1 MSVLALGLILVST
14 VMHAGWNLLAR
25 RGRSEAAFF
34 RRMLI
39 VIAVVGAIPAIWC
52 ELRDPRLNPVVL
64 AYAAGSGVCCGLYY
78 LFLMLGYK
86 ASDFTVVYPVAR
98 ALPVLAIGL
107 LDVARQRH
115 PSAVGWAGMALVVA
129 GCLLAPHTS
138 FRGLTWRP
146 YVSRSSLWI
155 VLTALGTVGYTML
168 DKFAAE
174 ILPAGPLS
182 AMVYGYVFFVVSYV
196 VYELMSR
203 LSGVRD
209 GQPAEGNPG
218 GGRAGL
224 LWFLAFLGAVMNYG
238 SYALVLWV
246 YQMCEHA
253 SYIVACRQFSIVI
266 GVVLAFVIYH
276 EKGVKVR
283 LVASAL
289 ITAGLV
295 LISLGG

>member
-25 RGRSEAAFF
+25 RGRSEAEFF

-39 VIAVVGAIPAIWC
+39 VIAVTGAIPALFC
-52 ELRDPRLNPVVL
+52 ELTNPRLSPAVL
-64 AYAAGSGVCCGLYY
+64 GFALASGLCCGLYY

-86 ASDFTVVYPVAR
+86 ASDFTTVYPVAR

-146 YVSRSSLWI
+146 YVSRASLWI
-155 VLTALGTVGYTML
+155 VLTALGTVGYTMF
-168 DKFAAE
+168 DKLAAE
-174 ILPAGPLS
+174 LLPAGPVS
-182 AMVYGYVFFVVSYV
+182 AMVYGYVFFVVSYL
-196 VYELMSR
+196 VYELTSR
-203 LSGVRD
+203 LSGVGDR
-209 GQPAEGNPG
+209 QAAG
-218 GGRAGL
+218 GPSAAGRGRTLWGL
-224 LWFLAFLGAVMNYG
+224 ALLGAVMNFG
-238 SYALVLWV
+238 CYALVLWV
-246 YQMCEHA
+246 YQMCPHA

-266 GVVLAFVIYH
+266 GVVLAFLIYH
-276 EKGVKVR
+276 EKGARVR

-289 ITAGLV
+289 ITFGLV